1 MDVTQIAALATS
13 LTQTQQADSLNIA
26 MEKKALDI
34 QKTAAAGLIAQLQP
48 SSTTATLGQTVNTM
62 A

>member
-1 MDVTQIAALATS
+1 MDVTQIAALATN
-13 LTQTQQADSLNIA
+13 LTQRQQSDSLNIA

-34 QKTAAAGLIAQLQP
+34 QKSSASQMIAQIQP
-48 SSTTATLGQTVNTM
+48 APTTATLGQNINTT